1 MLLLVGLGNPGAEY
15 AGHRHNIGF
24 MAVDEIVRRHG
35 FGPWRKRFQARIAE
49 GTVALPGG
57 GTEKVL
63 AIEPQTYM
71 NLSGQSV
78 GDAAGFYKLEPER
91 VVVFHDELDLA
102 PGRLRLK
109 KGGGAGGHNGLRSLD
124 AHLGQDYWRVRLGIG
139 HPGLKHLVHN
149 YVLHNFAKDDEAW
162 LEPLLAACADAFPLL
177 AAGAPDKFANKVTVA
192 TQPPKEPKPPKPPKD
207 PPAAG

>member
-15 AGHRHNIGF
+15 AGHRHNVGF

-49 GTVALPGG
+49 GTVALPAGG
-57 GTEKVL
+57 SEKVL
-63 AIEPQTYM
+63 ALEPQTYM

-78 GDAAGFYKLEPER
+78 GDAAGFYKLEPAR

-102 PGRLRLK
+102 PGRLRVK
-109 KGGGAGGHNGLRSLD
+109 RGGGAGGHNGLRSLD

-139 HPGLKHLVHN
+139 HPGDKTQVHG
-149 YVLHNFAKDDEAW
+149 YVLRNFAKDEAGW
-162 LEPLLAACADAFPLL
+162 LEPLLAACAEAFPLL
-177 AAGAPDKFANKVTVA
+177 AAGAPDKFMNKVTVA
-192 TQPPKEPKPPKPPKD
+192 TQPPRAAA
-207 PPAAG
+207 PAPAPAG